1 MSAETEFSSESFN
14 PDDYVR
20 RLVRERIAGSELSEN
35 KSDLMQEKESVS
47 TDLKKKI
54 FENYK
59 QFIETA
65 REISREYY
73 NISTNRRFDK
83 FNISFI
89 SL

>member
-1 MSAETEFSSESFN
+1 MSTESEFGSESFN

-35 KSDLMQEKESVS
+35 KSELMQEKESVS

-65 REISREYY
+65 REISRQYKIL
-73 NISTNRRFDK
+73 NTNSQFNK
-83 FNISFI
+83 F
-89 SL
+89 